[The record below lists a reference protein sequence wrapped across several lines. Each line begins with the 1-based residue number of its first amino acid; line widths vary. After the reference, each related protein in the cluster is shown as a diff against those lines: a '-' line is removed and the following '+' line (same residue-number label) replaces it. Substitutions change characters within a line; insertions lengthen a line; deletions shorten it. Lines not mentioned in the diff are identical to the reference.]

1 MIMEELVWFI
11 NIFGLE
17 IGWTKYKLHNFY
29 RDPTFRLLLYIGHLR
44 FYKD

>member
-1 MIMEELVWFI
+1 MEELIWVI

-29 RDPTFRLLLYIGHLR
+29 RDSTFRLLLYIGHLR
-44 FYKD
+44 LYKD

>member
-1 MIMEELVWFI
+1 MEELVWYI

-29 RDPTFRLLLYIGHLR
+29 YDPNYNLFYIGHLR
-44 FYKD
+44 FYKNNY